1 MKALLQIQSLWL
13 RDMRHFLRQPSRI
26 IGAIGQPVLVWLLL
40 SAGFDKSFT
49 TTGAQSYGDYLFPGI
64 IVLMALFA
72 AIFSTISIIED
83 RRSGFLQGVL
93 TSPISTPT
101 FVLAKL
107 LSGSSL
113 ALIQSI
119 VFLLLLPF
127 TTIPVS
133 FTSIT
138 LGFIVL
144 LLIGMTMTN
153 IGLLLAWKMKSTQG
167 FHAVMS
173 LVLIP
178 MWLLSGA
185 FFPVDGAAEWLQV
198 LVRIN
203 PMHYLMALFQQTFI
217 AVPVHITSLAPHAAL
232 GVSLAFFL
240 ILSALS
246 IRTVRTT

>member
-1 MKALLQIQSLWL
+1 MRFLLQLQSMWL
-13 RDMRHFLRQPSRI
+13 RDMRHFFRQPSRI
-26 IGAIGQPVLVWLLL
+26 VGALGQPVLIWLLL

-93 TSPISTPT
+93 ASPISTPT

-113 ALIQSI
+113 ALIQSM

-127 TTIPVS
+127 TTLPVS
-133 FTSIT
+133 FVSIS
-138 LGFIVL
+138 LGLIVL

-185 FFPVDGAAEWLQV
+185 FFPVEGATEWLQV
-198 LVRIN
+198 IVSIN

-217 AVPVHITSLAPHAAL
+217 AVPEPVSSLAPYVAI

-246 IRTVRTT
+246 IRTVRTA